1 MRWIRAGVVGLVF
14 ATIALVAVSAVQSEL
29 GMASV
34 FTQRGPSNTGPGA
47 FTAAVTGPAL
57 VAAVAGFVV
66 GFLYWLRGPGTKN

>member
-14 ATIALVAVSAVQSEL
+14 ATIALVAVSAVQSAL

-34 FTQRGPSNTGPGA
+34 FSRQGSPGSGASA

-57 VAAVAGFVV
+57 VAAVAGFLI
-66 GFLYWLRGPGTKN
+66 GFLYWLRGPGK